1 MDGPLAQLEFVTL
14 TEGVNIEDQL
24 AYLSELPPIPDEDEI
39 SLRLLRHHASSVQ
52 HQKYH
57 GIDIVTVEV
66 EGVH

>member
-1 MDGPLAQLEFVTL
+1 MDGPLAQVEFVTSF
-14 TEGVNIEDQL
+14 EGDNIEDQM
-24 AYLSELPPIPDEDEI
+24 AYLAELPPAPDEDEI

-66 EGVH
+66 EGAR